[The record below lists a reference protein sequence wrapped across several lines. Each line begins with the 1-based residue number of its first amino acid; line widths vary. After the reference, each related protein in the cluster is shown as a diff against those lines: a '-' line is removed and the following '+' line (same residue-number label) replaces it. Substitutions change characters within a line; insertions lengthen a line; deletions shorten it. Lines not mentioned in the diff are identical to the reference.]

1 MDGFIIERIGDENV
15 IRLSDDELARHGLEV
30 GDRVDLR
37 QSRSGHVGESDRAA
51 SRYVNRTE
59 ALEQLDDR

>member
-37 QSRSGHVGESDRAA
+37 QSRSGHVGKATGRP
-51 SRYVNRTE
+51 
-59 ALEQLDDR
+59 LDT